1 MKRNHLKK
9 KLSKGLATSIAV
21 FASAGLIAGCAS
33 PAAEE
38 TSSSNNSDSNTGSAA
53 SFDWQSDAGEELN
66 ILLNQHPLADTLQA
80 EIGKFEALTGITV
93 NIETLAESEYMVKIT
108 TELQSGTGSYDMF
121 MTASPMNFQY
131 AAPGWIEDLQP
142 WIDNPAETA
151 SDWDFEDFYP
161 ALISANRWDLTDF
174 GGLGEGGLWALPANE
189 EGYALFYR
197 KDILDAYNISVPN
210 THDELIAAAA
220 QLDGITFEGK
230 TINGFVSRGDKT
242 YPTLNPFSTFAGAY
256 GAKDIIDGKAA
267 VNSPEGITAVTKWI
281 ELMQYAPA
289 AASTYTWYEAM
300 QDFIA
305 GNSAFYIDADHMAPG
320 FESPDSPISG
330 KVGYAMPPEGPNGRS
345 SSLWVWSYGM
355 NAASDNKSAAWKLMQ
370 WATSKETLTEAIG
383 LGNMNPT
390 RISVANSPEMIEAT
404 ADWGDYNQV
413 WQDILAD
420 YAEWQYAPAAT
431 WPEVGDIWAGAIQSA
446 LLGTQSVEE
455 ALDKAAR
462 DIDAAIR

>member
-1 MKRNHLKK
+1 MKRDSLKK
-9 KLSKGLATSIAV
+9 KMSKGLVSSFAV
-21 FASAGLIAGCAS
+21 VASVGLVAGCAS
-33 PAAEE
+33 PAED
-38 TSSSNNSDSNTGSAA
+38 SGSSNNSDSNAGSAA
-53 SFDWQSDAGEELN
+53 SFDWQSNAGEELN
-66 ILLNQHPLADTLQA
+66 ILLNQHPLADTLEA
-80 EIGKFEALTGITV
+80 EIGDFEELTGITV

-108 TELQSGTGSYDMF
+108 SELQSGSGSYDMF

-142 WIDNPAETA
+142 WVDNPAETA
-151 SDWDFEDFYP
+151 PDWDFDDFYP

-174 GGLGEGGLWALPANE
+174 GGQGKGGLWALPANE

-197 KDILDAYNISVPN
+197 KDILDEYNIPVPN

-256 GAKDIIDGKAA
+256 GAKDIVDGKAA
-267 VNSPEGITAVTKWI
+267 VNSPEAVTAVTKWV

-370 WATSKETLTEAIG
+370 WATSKETLTDAIG

-390 RISVANSPEMIEAT
+390 RVSVANSPEMIEAT
-404 ADWGDYNQV
+404 AEWGDYNQV

-420 YAEWQYAPAAT
+420 YAEWQYSPAAT

-446 LLGTQSVEE
+446 ILGTQTVEE
-455 ALDKAAR
+455 ALDEAAV